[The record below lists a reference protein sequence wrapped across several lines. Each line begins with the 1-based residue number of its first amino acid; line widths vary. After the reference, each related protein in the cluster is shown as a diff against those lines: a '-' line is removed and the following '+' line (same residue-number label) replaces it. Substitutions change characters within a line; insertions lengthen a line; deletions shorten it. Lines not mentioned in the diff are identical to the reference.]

1 MSLMTINEQD
11 IKLGPTGDGF
21 NLDYNLSAEV
31 LTQIEHQM
39 VEDARSVAS
48 DGIVIA
54 WVDPTHSYSN
64 FLRTKEAQ
72 HFPEVKETD
81 IYYELNQVYMAIIDT
96 RGEGSVAHA
105 TTINFYDGSI
115 DTGDDQDKQRTGF
128 YTIDS
133 LIEHG
138 NFTREE
144 FVAHYVNKG
153 IDPNTTISIE
163 TNFKINPDMP
173 NYHDL
178 GSADLAYLG
187 ILQWLLRQKWDQETI
202 TLFATINEKQIKSL
216 ERVGIGTALLMD
228 RSDFRTEEEE
238 LGKFSMPVTIDFK
251 NGRDV
256 LSLIGFKLPEITYKA
271 VASD

>member
-1 MSLMTINEQD
+1 MTINEQE
-11 IKLGPTGDGF
+11 IEAGSTSGDF

-39 VEDARSVAS
+39 IRDARSVAS
-48 DGIVIA
+48 EGVVIA

-64 FLRTKEAQ
+64 FMRTKEAE

-81 IYYELNQVYMAIIDT
+81 IYYELNQVYLVIIDT

-105 TTINFYDGSI
+105 TTINFYDASE
-115 DTGDDQDKQRTGF
+115 DTEDDQAKQRTGF

-144 FVAHYVNKG
+144 FITHYVNKG
-153 IDPNTTISIE
+153 IDLNTAISIE

-173 NYHDL
+173 EYQEL

-187 ILQWLLRQKWDQETI
+187 ILQWLLRQNWDHETI
-202 TLFATINEKQIKSL
+202 TLFATINEKQIRSL

-238 LGKFSMPVTIDFK
+238 LGKFSVPVTIDFK

-256 LSLIGFKLPEITYKA
+256 LSLIGFRLPEITYKA